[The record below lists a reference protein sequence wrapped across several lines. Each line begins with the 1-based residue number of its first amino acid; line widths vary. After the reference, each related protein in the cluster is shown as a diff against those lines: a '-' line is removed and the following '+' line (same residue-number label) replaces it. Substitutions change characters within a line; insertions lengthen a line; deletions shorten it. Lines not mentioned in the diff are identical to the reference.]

1 MEGVGI
7 SVQSIQD
14 TNQRLDVLIE
24 ILRPAQDSFSVTPEH
39 MAAVLAE
46 VLRAGEWLRT
56 GLARNAEGRV
66 AGELERYR
74 LRLELLRHL
83 LPSLHAQLLTE
94 RSRLQAEK
102 THLEATAAWTRSA
115 HGQSR

>member
-1 MEGVGI
+1 MEGLEI

-46 VLRAGEWLRT
+46 ALPAGEWLRA
-56 GLARNAEGRV
+56 GLARNAEGCM
-66 AGELERYR
+66 ADELERYR
-74 LRLELLRHL
+74 LRLEQLRHM
-83 LPSLHAQLLTE
+83 LPTLHAQLLTE

-102 THLEATAAWTRSA
+102 THLEATTAWARSA
-115 HGQSR
+115 QGQSR